1 MRKVFHFETPKE
13 NYQYQADAAV
23 LWCFDKRFDLVF
35 RKFLKSIGVGQA
47 DSIQLAGGA
56 KSLASP
62 DAESDREFVVEQV
75 RKSMRL
81 HGTRRVILT
90 VHSDCGGYGG
100 LAAFGNDVAV
110 EAAHHEKELQ
120 RAVAH
125 LCRAIPGLE
134 VQGYLLGFEGIW
146 QVEATG
152 SRQDEDEAI
161 A

>member
-1 MRKVFHFETPKE
+1 MRKVFHFDTPKE

-23 LWCFDKRFDLVF
+23 LWCFDKRFDLVV
-35 RKFLKSIGVGQA
+35 RKFLNSIGVRQV

-62 DAESDREFVVEQV
+62 EVERDREFIVEQV

-81 HGTRRVILT
+81 HGTKRVILT

-100 LAAFGNDVAV
+100 LAAFGNDAAV
-110 EAAHHEKELQ
+110 EAANHEQELQ
-120 RAVAH
+120 RAIAH
-125 LCRAIPGLE
+125 LSRAIPGLE

-146 QVEATG
+146 QVDATG

>member
-1 MRKVFHFETPKE
+1 MRKVFHFDTPKE
-13 NYQYQADAAV
+13 NYQYQADAAI
-23 LWCFDKRFDLVF
+23 LWCFDKRFDLVV
-35 RKFLKSIGVGQA
+35 RKFLKRIGVRQA

-62 DAESDREFVVEQV
+62 EVERDREFIVEQI

-100 LAAFGNDVAV
+100 LAAFGNDAAV

-125 LCRAIPGLE
+125 LSSAIPGLE
-134 VQGYLLGFEGIW
+134 VQAYLLGFEGIW
-146 QVEATG
+146 QVEGIG
-152 SRQDEDEAI
+152 SRQDENEAI

>member
-1 MRKVFHFETPKE
+1 MRKVFHFDTPKE

-23 LWCFDKRFDLVF
+23 LWCFDKRFDVVL
-35 RKFLKSIGVGQA
+35 RKFLKSIGVQQV

-62 DAESDREFVVEQV
+62 EVERDREFIVEQV

-81 HGTRRVILT
+81 HGTKRVILT

-100 LAAFGNDVAV
+100 LAAFGNDIAV

-120 RAVAH
+120 RAIAH
-125 LCRAIPGLE
+125 LSRAIPGLE

-146 QVEATG
+146 EVEAIS
-152 SRQDEDEAI
+152 SRQDQNEAI